1 MKDNKQ
7 KKCNNFML
15 IFIMLTCREK
25 QELVRAALLTDQRC
39 AGEISSRH
47 AVSSVALANTSS
59 LRCQVGHAARSAR
72 RELFNTA
79 LFRPTLGL
87 FGFP

>member
-1 MKDNKQ
+1 MQGKTK
-7 KKCNNFML
+7 
-15 IFIMLTCREK
+15 
-25 QELVRAALLTDQRC
+25 ELVRAALLTDQRR
-39 AGEISSRH
+39 AGEIILRH
-47 AVSSVALANTSS
+47 AFSSVALANTSS
-59 LRCQVGHAARSAR
+59 LRCRVGRATRSAR